1 MVMAIRSLRGSIGW
15 TALALGMVMPVAA
28 VPAMAAT
35 YDGGD
40 PDSMPAVTYPVV
52 AETGA
57 TAKDFIPAGWVLETE
72 QRGDLNKDGRAD
84 LALVVRMNDPANV
97 LTNEGMGD
105 NPFDTNPRMLVAALA
120 EADGRYRRVLAN
132 HTLIRRRDNPV
143 EDDIYKGMTIAQG
156 LLRISL
162 TNFMNA
168 GGWGTWN
175 GTYAFRYQGQEFVLV
190 GYDRSF
196 LHRGSGETIDI
207 SINYLTRQRKTVT
220 GSIEDTKPGKP
231 VWSREKP
238 LAPITLESI
247 PDGMMWHPDYPDGY
261 PDETGQ

>member
-1 MVMAIRSLRGSIGW
+1 MLRFVSAAGLAALFA
-15 TALALGMVMPVAA
+15 TAASAQE
-28 VPAMAAT
+28 VP
-35 YDGGD
+35 D
-40 PDSMPAVTYPVV
+40 VTYPTV
-52 AETGA
+52 ARTA
-57 TAKDFIPAGWVLETE
+57 TSAQGFVPAGWVLEKQVT
-72 QRGDLNKDGRAD
+72 GDLNGDGRAD
-84 LALVVRMNDPANV
+84 LALVLHMNNPANV
-97 LTNEGMGD
+97 LRTSGLSDENT
-105 NPFDTNPRMLVAALA
+105 FDTNPRILAVAVAQ
-120 EADGRYRRVLAN
+120 GNGYRRVLAN

-238 LAPITLESI
+238 HAPITLESI